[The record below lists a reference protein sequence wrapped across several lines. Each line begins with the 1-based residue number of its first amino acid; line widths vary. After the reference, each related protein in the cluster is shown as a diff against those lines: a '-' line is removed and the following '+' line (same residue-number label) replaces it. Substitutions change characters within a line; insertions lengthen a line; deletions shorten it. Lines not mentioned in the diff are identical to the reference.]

1 MFFRIKKSG
10 GRAYVQVVENKRVDG
25 AVRQSVIANLGRADD
40 LIASG
45 ALASLLASG
54 AKLTDQVLLINALD
68 EDADGSLS
76 IAAKRIGGPLLFG
89 RIWERLGIADVLGE
103 LLKHRAFEFAVER
116 AVFVGTLHR
125 LFVSGSDRDCS
136 SWMEDYDI
144 PGVDG
149 LDLHHFYRAMA
160 WLGEEMEEKPEGALA
175 PRCVKDVIEEKLFDS
190 RRDLFTDLSAV
201 FMDTTSLS
209 FYGEGGETLGEHGYS
224 KDYRPDLK
232 QMILGL
238 VVDGSGSP
246 ICTEI
251 WPGNTADVTTL
262 LPVIDRLRERF
273 GIGRVCVVADRG
285 MISAETIAGLEQ
297 RKLEYILG
305 ARERSDALVKKI
317 VMENDA
323 PFVPLVVERQRGETQ
338 LFAKEVKVEGK
349 RYIVCRNEAEAE
361 KDRKDREAIVA
372 ALDAQLKKGDKAL
385 VGNSAYRRYLRK
397 TPEMKHRPAFEID
410 PGKLAQEA
418 RFDGIFVLRTNAKIT
433 PLQAVLRY
441 RDLLKIENLFLRT
454 KAVMRTRPIFHSSDA
469 AIRGHVFCSFL
480 ALVMQKCLEDLSREA
495 GGAPEWKT
503 LLRDLDR
510 LQHVRIRYRNNDWL
524 VRTDVSKSIADLFC
538 HAHIALPPRAKQMAP
553 PKIVSPTKSTRKRRG
568 RPRRGATSSRISP
581 KAA

>member
-45 ALASLLASG
+45 AVASLLASG

-246 ICTEI
+246 ICTEM

-410 PGKLAQEA
+410 PGTLAQEA